1 MEPGA
6 LGSLEIWGGGQL
18 RPAKACG
25 HLGLSWFTCKIR
37 EMIKPHF
44 RVEGHRW
51 NAQGASAGK
60 GRVRAYW
67 WERPWLGWRSRETDA
82 QTGMQGGHSREM
94 RLPGGQAPV
103 LRLVSSPGF

>member
-60 GRVRAYW
+60 GRA
-67 WERPWLGWRSRETDA
+67 RSLLKFMFIESVILSN
-82 QTGMQGGHSREM
+82 HLILC
-94 RLPGGQAPV
+94 LPLLLLPAV
-103 LRLVSSPGF
+103 FSSIRVFSNELPL